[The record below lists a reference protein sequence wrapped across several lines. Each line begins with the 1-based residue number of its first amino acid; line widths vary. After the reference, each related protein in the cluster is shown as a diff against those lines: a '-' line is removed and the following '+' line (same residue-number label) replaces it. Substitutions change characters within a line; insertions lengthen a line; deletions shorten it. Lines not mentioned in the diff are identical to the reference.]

1 MSIVVSILCMEE
13 FCSCWIHLKI
23 SFSSLLW
30 FFFHFQFLTNGSH
43 STMYKDNPSG
53 HCLLGCGPQPWM
65 NSIDCLVGV
74 LWPIEDSDLDLI
86 LHSLDWIL
94 FIYFFIF
101 FMSNSVTWDSIR
113 TGGVV
118 DCSSF
123 GTVNITLQQSI
134 AMCVCIMCMN

>member
-101 FMSNSVTWDSIR
+101 FMSNSVTWLFLVLNRGPIHDA
-113 TGGVV
+113 
-118 DCSSF
+118 SSPMKRWCHV
-123 GTVNITLQQSI
+123 GSDLNYWIVI
-134 AMCVCIMCMN
+134 